1 MASRSCRVACCPALS
16 VRFPCRFLLVVKGVS
31 RLPLR
36 QRVFSAVVRSGWSC
50 SAPVAVSWSSSHAM
64 GGMPSAGMGSTVPA
78 RKKIVSSVSVLVR
91 SAERCT
97 LLVGRGLLLGLPV
110 GWCTRRFSCFCQPCS
125 RNVMV
130 MLLAMALS
138 HVLGRGLGGG
148 LVLISVNTAGLPG
161 GNLVGKSALV
171 RGVLLVC
178 GGHVG

>member
-1 MASRSCRVACCPALS
+1 MASRSCRVAYCPALR

-64 GGMPSAGMGSTVPA
+64 GGMPSAGMGSTVPV
-78 RKKIVSSVSVLVR
+78 RKKIVSSVSVVVR

-130 MLLAMALS
+130 MLLAIALS
-138 HVLGRGLGGG
+138 QVAGSGLGGG
-148 LVLISVNTAGLPG
+148 LVLIVVNTGPPS
-161 GNLVGKSALV
+161 GKLFG
-171 RGVLLVC
+171 RLKHLC
-178 GGHVG
+178 GAHSFTGDR